1 MKKKPEFN
9 LTPKEEKQLSEWI
22 KKFEDATKQ
31 IVKLEK
37 ARSRYK
43 AKAIA
48 LAEKALIAV
57 NDHE

>member
-1 MKKKPEFN
+1 MKRKPEFN

-22 KKFEDATKQ
+22 EKFEDATKQ
-31 IVKLEK
+31 IAKLEK
-37 ARSRYK
+37 ARARYK

>member
-22 KKFEDATKQ
+22 EKFEDATKQ
-31 IVKLEK
+31 IAKLEK
-37 ARSRYK
+37 VRARYK